1 MPQIADLARAIE
13 RILGY
18 DADPVFP
25 SSLVLLQA
33 MRDAIADPAA
43 LGIAA
48 LTATAWVL
56 PATEDIASQNDP
68 AASRSRPC
76 CCSSAGSRPTAAPT
90 STPGGSM
97 RRMMPSSLCSATEA
111 ATTTPWRSFCAALAE
126 VAKVT
131 GDSEAIAALGEL
143 LGRLPEPAPVERITV
158 TADLEVLFHGGT
170 SPLEELRALLDG
182 RVIYDPD
189 GLPVGKLSDVSVT
202 ETPTHTSERVSSAL
216 NRATDDILEAF
227 EAPATGLHDGLN
239 LLVNAAMSY
248 LNGEAGD
255 LEEVVAANWDAETT
269 LSNVLSWIEDGTYAA
284 HVVPAGPNVGRCH
297 AGRS

>member
-1 MPQIADLARAIE
+1 
-13 RILGY
+13 
-18 DADPVFP
+18 
-25 SSLVLLQA
+25 
-33 MRDAIADPAA
+33 
-43 LGIAA
+43 
-48 LTATAWVL
+48 
-56 PATEDIASQNDP
+56 
-68 AASRSRPC
+68 
-76 CCSSAGSRPTAAPT
+76 
-90 STPGGSM
+90 
-97 RRMMPSSLCSATEA
+97 MMPSSLCSATEA

-269 LSNVLSWIEDGTYAA
+269 LSRRDAPAECHPALPVLE
-284 HVVPAGPNVGRCH
+284 PAGQAHLGVDRNPFLARA
-297 AGRS
+297 AGGPASRSTCGERDRLAQRRHGPASPQLRILAQPGTGTPDFACQTARRPSWTPLKRARPCSRLPRR